1 MSIRQHDF
9 TIERRLRQTP
19 AQAFRAFADP
29 QLKRRWFGVPEGWAE
44 GRHELDFRVGG
55 SEVSAGRDPGG
66 TLHEFHARFHDIVDG
81 ERIVFA
87 YDLLLDGRLI
97 SVSLTT
103 VELRPA
109 SDGDGAGTHLVFTE
123 HGAFLDG
130 LEDPAER
137 EHGTGLL
144 LDGLAAFLAEEEV
157 AA

>member
-9 TIERRLRQTP
+9 TIERRLRQAP
-19 AQAFRAFADP
+19 EQVFRAFADP
-29 QLKRRWFGVPEGWAE
+29 ALKRRWFGAPESWGDSAW
-44 GRHELDFRVGG
+44 ELDFRVGG
-55 SEVSAGRDPGG
+55 SELSVGRDPGG
-66 TLHEFHARFHDIVDG
+66 TLHEFHSRYHDIVDG

-103 VELRPA
+103 VETRPEA
-109 SDGDGAGTHLVFTE
+109 DGTQLVFTE
-123 HGAFLDG
+123 HGAFFDG

-144 LDGLAAFLAEEEV
+144 IDNLTTFLADEV
-157 AA
+157 SV

>member
-9 TIERRLRQTP
+9 TIERTLRQSP
-19 AQAFRAFADP
+19 EQAFQAFADP
-29 QLKRRWFGVPEGWAE
+29 ELKSRWFRTPDSWTDRAW
-44 GRHELDFRVGG
+44 ELDFRVGG
-55 SEVSAGRDPGG
+55 SELSVGRDPGG
-66 TLHEFHARFHDIVDG
+66 TLHEFHSRYHDIVDG

-87 YDLLLDGRLI
+87 YDLLLDGQLV

-103 VELRPA
+103 VEVRP
-109 SDGDGAGTHLVFTE
+109 DGDGTRLVFTE
-123 HGAFLDG
+123 HGAFFDD

-144 LDGLAAFLAEEEV
+144 LDGLAAFLGEKV

>member
-29 QLKRRWFGVPEGWAE
+29 ELKRRWFSVPDSWTDTAWEV
-44 GRHELDFRVGG
+44 DFRVGG
-55 SEVSAGRDPGG
+55 RDLNVGRDSSG
-66 TLHEFHARFHDIVDG
+66 TLHEFRSRYHDIVAG

-103 VELRPA
+103 IELRP
-109 SDGDGAGTHLVFTE
+109 DGDGTQLVFTE
-123 HGAFLDG
+123 HGAFFDG
-130 LEDPAER
+130 LEDPAQR
-137 EHGTGLL
+137 EHGTGLM
-144 LDGLAAFLAEEEV
+144 LDGLAALLAEGI